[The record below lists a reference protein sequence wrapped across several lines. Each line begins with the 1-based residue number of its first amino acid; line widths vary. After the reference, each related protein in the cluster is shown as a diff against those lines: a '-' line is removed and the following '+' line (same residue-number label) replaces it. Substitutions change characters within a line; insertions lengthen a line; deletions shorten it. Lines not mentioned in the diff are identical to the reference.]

1 MTGVLVLLLWPCEAD
16 AGAFEVMARL
26 VMPLFDEAES
36 LIGGASVILCSQL
49 RAWRLEKGQSHACLL
64 SAETMHGCGGD
75 NDDDDDDDGS
85 MKFARLQYPK

>member
-1 MTGVLVLLLWPCEAD
+1 VTGVLVLLLWPCEAD

-49 RAWRLEKGQSHACLL
+49 RA
-64 SAETMHGCGGD
+64 
-75 NDDDDDDDGS
+75 
-85 MKFARLQYPK
+85 